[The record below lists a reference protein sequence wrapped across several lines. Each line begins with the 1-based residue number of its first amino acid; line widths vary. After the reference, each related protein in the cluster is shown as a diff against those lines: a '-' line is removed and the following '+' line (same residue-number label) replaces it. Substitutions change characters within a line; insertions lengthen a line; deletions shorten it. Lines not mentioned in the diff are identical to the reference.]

1 MKKFKIICNN
11 CKSENIKIYE
21 YEQYDGAEEYC
32 GSHYIIYCR
41 DCNNEEYI
49 ENIYNEDVK

>member
-1 MKKFKIICNN
+1 MNKFKIICNN

-21 YEQYDGAEEYC
+21 NEQYNAREEYC
-32 GSHYIIYCR
+32 GSHYIVCCL

-49 ENIYNEDVK
+49 EDILKN